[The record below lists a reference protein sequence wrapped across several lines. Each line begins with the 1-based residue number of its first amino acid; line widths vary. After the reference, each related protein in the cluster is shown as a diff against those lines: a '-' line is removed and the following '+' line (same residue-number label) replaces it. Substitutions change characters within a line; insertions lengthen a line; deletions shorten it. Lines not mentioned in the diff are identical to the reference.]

1 MKKIFSTIFIF
12 FSSVSVFAQQ
22 ANIAEPDTCAHLD
35 EVVVTGVTGSTRI
48 REIAAP
54 VSMISN
60 ATLRTHQS
68 TNIIDAISRQ
78 PGISQITTG
87 SGISKPVIRGLG
99 YNRVLVV
106 NDGVRQEGQQWGD
119 EHGIELD
126 GNAVHSVE
134 ILKGPASLM
143 YGSDAMAGVI
153 IMHDAPVM
161 PLGEMKAEAGTQ
173 YQTNNGLFDY
183 SLAFCGHQ
191 QGLVW
196 NWRWSQKWAHDYK
209 APEDGYVP
217 NSRFRERAL
226 NGMLG
231 VNKDWGYSHFKLGYY
246 QLTPGMTEIEDEYEE
261 GSRSYAIASPF
272 QQVNHYKAV
281 LDNSFLLGEGYLKT
295 IVGYQQNRR
304 QEFEATAV
312 FTGATECRYGRTKGS
327 KSPLATEVADECG
340 LDFRLHTVN
349 YDLRYV
355 SPEWGGWKM
364 NAGVGG
370 MYQKSDNLGEEFLI
384 PAYNLFDVGVFGTAS
399 KTFFERLHMS
409 GGLRYDHRRLHSLAL
424 EDEGVDRFS
433 DFKRNFGALSGSLGA
448 TLNINEHLDIKA
460 NISHGFRAP
469 NMSELGSNGVHEG
482 TFRYELGNH
491 NLKAERSWQFDLGM
505 DYASEHFSAS
515 VALFANHISNF
526 IYLSRTGIE
535 IDDTPAYRFTAGDA
549 RLLGGEVRL
558 IWHII
563 SHLHFEN
570 AISYVDARQLNADE
584 EHRYLPF
591 TPAPRWLSTLH
602 YDIPLRT
609 KILRGLFAEIEADTN
624 FRQNNVM
631 TANNTETP
639 TPGYTLVN
647 LSVGTDIHLRN
658 GRKLCSVGITATNLL
673 NTAYQSH
680 LSRLKYAETSLFTGR
695 QGINNMGRNI
705 GFNLLFPLDL

>member
-1 MKKIFSTIFIF
+1 MNKIFSTLLLCAGT
-12 FSSVSVFAQQ
+12 SAFAQQ
-22 ANIAEPDTCAHLD
+22 TTTSQPDTCAHLN
-35 EVVVTGVTGSTRI
+35 EVVVTGVTGTARI

-54 VSMISN
+54 VSVVSN
-60 ATLRTHQS
+60 ATLRAHQS

-78 PGISQITTG
+78 PGISQVTTG

-119 EHGIELD
+119 EHGIEVD

-173 YQTNNGLFDY
+173 YQTNNGLIDY
-183 SLAFCGHQ
+183 TLAFRGNQ
-191 QGLVW
+191 QGFVW

-209 APEDGYVP
+209 APQDGFVP

-231 VNKDWGYSHFKLGYY
+231 LNKGWGYSHLKLGYY
-246 QLTPGMTEIEDEYEE
+246 HLTPGMTEIEEDYEE

-272 QQVNHYKAV
+272 QQVKHYKVV
-281 LDNSFLLGEGYLKT
+281 LDNSFRLGEGYLKT
-295 IVGYQQNRR
+295 IVGYQQNHR
-304 QEFEATAV
+304 QEFEEA
-312 FTGATECRYGRTKGS
+312 E
-327 KSPLATEVADECG
+327 ECG

-355 SPEWGGWKM
+355 SPEWAGWKM

-370 MYQKSDNLGEEFLI
+370 MYQKSENLGEEFLI
-384 PAYNLFDVGVFGTAS
+384 PAYNIFDVGVFGTVS

-424 EDEGVDRFS
+424 EDEGVERFT

-448 TLNINEHLDIKA
+448 ILNINEHLDIKA

-515 VALFANHISNF
+515 VALFANRISNF
-526 IYLSRTGIE
+526 IYLSRTGDI
-535 IDDTPAYRFTAGDA
+535 IDATPTYRFTSGEA

-563 SHLHFEN
+563 RHLHFEN
-570 AISYVDARQLNADE
+570 AVSYVDAQQLNADDA
-584 EHRYLPF
+584 HRYLPF

-602 YDIPLRT
+602 YDIPLKT

-624 FRQNNVM
+624 FRQDHVM

-639 TPGYTLVN
+639 TPDYTLVN

-658 GRKLCSVGITATNLL
+658 GRKLCSVGVTATNLL

-680 LSRLKYAETSLFTGR
+680 LSRLKYADTFPFTGR
-695 QGINNMGRNI
+695 HGFNNMGRNI
-705 GFNLLFPLDL
+705 GIKVLFPIDL

>member
-1 MKKIFSTIFIF
+1 MKAIRF
-12 FSSVSVFAQQ
+12 FVLLLCSSVYAHAQV
-22 ANIAEPDTCAHLD
+22 AGGHDAEQDTCAHLD
-35 EVVVTGVTGSTRI
+35 EVEVTGVTGSARI

-54 VSMISN
+54 VSVVSN
-60 ATLRTHQS
+60 AALRTHQS
-68 TNIIDAISRQ
+68 SNIIDAISHQ
-78 PGISQITTG
+78 PGLSQVTTG

-119 EHGIELD
+119 EHGIEID

-161 PLGEMKAEAGTQ
+161 PLSEMKAEAATE
-173 YQTNNGLFDY
+173 YQTNNGLWDY
-183 SLAFCGHQ
+183 TFAFRGNQ
-191 QGLVW
+191 QGFVW

-209 APEDGYVP
+209 ALKDGYVS

-231 VNKDWGYSHFKLGYY
+231 LNKGWGYSHLKLGYY
-246 QLTPGMTEIEDEYEE
+246 HLTPGMTKVEDEYEE
-261 GSRSYAIASPF
+261 GSRSYGIASPF
-272 QQVNHYKAV
+272 QQVKHYKAV
-281 LDNSFLLGEGYLKT
+281 LDNSLRLGDSSLKA

-304 QEFEATAV
+304 QEFE
-312 FTGATECRYGRTKGS
+312 
-327 KSPLATEVADECG
+327 EVDECG

-355 SPEWGGWKM
+355 SPEWDGWKM

-370 MYQKSDNLGEEFLI
+370 MYQKSENLGEEFLI
-384 PAYNLFDVGVFGTAS
+384 PAYNLFDVGVFGTVS
-399 KTFFERLHMS
+399 KTFFGRLHLS
-409 GGLRYDHRRLHSLAL
+409 GGIRYDHRNLHSLAL
-424 EDEGVDRFS
+424 EDEGEERFS
-433 DFKRNFGALSGSLGA
+433 DFRRNFGALSGSLGA
-448 TLNINEHLDIKA
+448 ILNLGEQLDVKA

-482 TFRYELGNH
+482 TFHYELGNH
-491 NLKAERSWQFDLGM
+491 TLKAEHSWQFDLGM
-505 DYASEHFSAS
+505 DYSSEHFSAS
-515 VALFANHISNF
+515 IALFANRISNY
-526 IYLSRTGIE
+526 IYLSSIGE
-535 IDDTPAYRFTAGDA
+535 DIDDTPVYQFTSGDA

-563 SHLHFEN
+563 RHLHFEN
-570 AISYVDARQLNADE
+570 AVSYVDARQLNADDA
-584 EHRYLPF
+584 HRYLPF
-591 TPAPRWLSTLH
+591 TPAPRWLCSLH
-602 YDIPLRT
+602 YDIPLKT
-609 KILRGLFAEIEADTN
+609 KIVRGLFAEIETDTN
-624 FRQNNVM
+624 FRQSHVM

-639 TPGYTLVN
+639 TYAYTLVN

-658 GRKLCSVGITATNLL
+658 GRQLCSVGITATNILG
-673 NTAYQSH
+673 TAYQSH
-680 LSRLKYAETSLFTGR
+680 LSRLKYADTFSITGR
-695 QGINNMGRNI
+695 HGINNMGRNI
-705 GFNLLFPLDL
+705 GFKLLFPLNL

>member
-1 MKKIFSTIFIF
+1 MKKIFSTLLLCA
-12 FSSVSVFAQQ
+12 SASAFAQQ
-22 ANIAEPDTCAHLD
+22 TITAEHDTCAHLD
-35 EVVVTGVTGSTRI
+35 EVVVTGVTGSARI

-54 VSMISN
+54 VTIVTN
-60 ATLRTHQS
+60 AALRMHQS
-68 TNIIDAISRQ
+68 TNIIDAISHK
-78 PGISQITTG
+78 PGVSQLTTG

-106 NDGVRQEGQQWGD
+106 SDGVRQEGQQWGD

-153 IMHDAPVM
+153 IMHDAPIM
-161 PLGEMKAEAGTQ
+161 PLGEMRAEAGTE

-183 SLAFCGHQ
+183 TLNFRGNQ
-191 QGLVW
+191 QGFVW

-217 NSRFRERAL
+217 NSGFRERAL

-231 VNKDWGYSHFKLGYY
+231 INKGWGYSHLKLGYY
-246 QLTPGMTEIEDEYEE
+246 HLTPGMTEVEDEYEE
-261 GSRSYAIASPF
+261 GSRSYNINAPF
-272 QQVNHYKAV
+272 QQVKHYKAV
-281 LDNSFLLGEGYLKT
+281 LDNSFHVGEGYLKT

-304 QEFEATAV
+304 QEFED
-312 FTGATECRYGRTKGS
+312 E
-327 KSPLATEVADECG
+327 DECG
-340 LDFRLHTVN
+340 LDFRLHTMN

-355 SPEWGGWKM
+355 SPEWSGWKM

-370 MYQKSDNLGEEFLI
+370 MYQKSENLGEEFLI
-384 PAYNLFDVGVFGTAS
+384 PAYTLFDVGVFGTVS

-409 GGLRYDHRRLHSLAL
+409 GGLRYDHRNLHSLAL
-424 EDEGVDRFS
+424 ADDGEERFS
-433 DFKRNFGALSGSLGA
+433 DFKRNFGAMSGSLGA
-448 TLNINEHLDIKA
+448 ILNINEHLDLKA

-469 NMSELGSNGVHEG
+469 NMSELGSNGEHEG

-491 NLKAERSWQFDLGM
+491 DLKSEHSWQFDLGM
-505 DYASEHFSAS
+505 DYSAEHFSAS
-515 VALFANHISNF
+515 VALFANRISNY
-526 IYLSRTGIE
+526 IYLSRTGFD
-535 IDDTPAYRFTAGDA
+535 IDDTPAYQFTSGDA

-563 SHLHFEN
+563 HHLHFEN
-570 AISYVDARQLNADE
+570 AFSYVDARQMNTDK

-602 YDIPLRT
+602 YDIPLNVKT
-609 KILRGLFAEIEADTN
+609 VRGLFAEIEVDTN
-624 FRQNNVM
+624 FRQNHVL

-639 TPGYTLVN
+639 TPAYTLVN
-647 LSVGTDIHLRN
+647 FSLGTDIHLPN
-658 GRKLCSVGITATNLL
+658 GRQLCSIGITATNLM

-680 LSRLKYAETSLFTGR
+680 LSRLKYAETFPFTGR
-695 QGINNMGRNI
+695 HGINNIGRNI
-705 GFNLLFPLDL
+705 GFKLLFPINL

>member
-1 MKKIFSTIFIF
+1 MKAIRLFVLLLC
-12 FSSVSVFAQQ
+12 SSVYAHAQVADGQ
-22 ANIAEPDTCAHLD
+22 RAELDTCAHLD
-35 EVVVTGVTGSTRI
+35 EVVVTGVTGSARI
-48 REIAAP
+48 REIPAP
-54 VSMISN
+54 VSVISE
-60 ATLRTHQS
+60 AALRTHQS

-78 PGISQITTG
+78 PGVSQVTTG

-119 EHGIELD
+119 EHGIEVD

-161 PLGEMKAEAGTQ
+161 PWGQMRAEAGTQ
-173 YQTNNGLFDY
+173 YQTNNGLLDY
-183 SLAFCGHQ
+183 TLAFRGNQ
-191 QGLVW
+191 QGFVW

-209 APEDGYVP
+209 APLDGFVP

-231 VNKDWGYSHFKLGYY
+231 VNKGWGYSHLKLSHYH
-246 QLTPGMTEIEDEYEE
+246 LTPGMTEVEDEYEE
-261 GSRSYAIASPF
+261 GSRSYSIVSPF
-272 QQVNHYKAV
+272 QQVKHYKAV
-281 LDNSFLLGEGYLKT
+281 LDNSFRLGDGYLKV

-304 QEFEATAV
+304 QEFE
-312 FTGATECRYGRTKGS
+312 E
-327 KSPLATEVADECG
+327 EDECE

-355 SPEWGGWKM
+355 SPEWAGWKM
-364 NAGVGG
+364 NVGVGG
-370 MYQKSDNLGEEFLI
+370 MYQQSENLGEESLI
-384 PAYNLFDVGVFGTAS
+384 PAYNLLDVGVFGTVS
-399 KTFFERLHMS
+399 KTFFERMHLS

-424 EDEGVDRFS
+424 EDEGEERFS
-433 DFKRNFGALSGSLGA
+433 DFRRNFGALSGSLGA
-448 TLNINEHLDIKA
+448 ILNVGEHLDLKA

-491 NLKAERSWQFDLGM
+491 TLRAEHSWQFDLGM
-505 DYASEHFSAS
+505 DYSSEHFSAS
-515 VALFANHISNF
+515 VALFANRIGNY
-526 IYLSRTGIE
+526 IYLCRTGVDIE
-535 IDDTPAYRFTAGDA
+535 ETPAYRFTAGEA
-549 RLLGGEVRL
+549 RLLGGEARL

-563 SHLHFEN
+563 RHLHFEN
-570 AISYVDARQLNADE
+570 AVSYVDARQLHADDA
-584 EHRYLPF
+584 HQLVLIQSKGSLPF

-602 YDIPLRT
+602 YDIPLKT
-609 KILRGLFAEIEADTN
+609 KTVRGLFAEIEADTN
-624 FRQNNVM
+624 FRQYHVM
-631 TANNTETP
+631 TANDTETP
-639 TPGYTLVN
+639 TPAYTLVN
-647 LSVGTDIHLRN
+647 LSAGTDIYLRN

-680 LSRLKYAETSLFTGR
+680 LSRLKYADTFHLTGR
-695 QGINNMGRNI
+695 HGINNMGRNI
-705 GFNLLFPLDL
+705 GFKVLFPLDL